1 MPAIDYTYAGLRVRN
16 VVTQDKKKKKIQNN
30 EFLIHFLKQYHKNP
44 LQKWLPKFRL
54 ATLFIHN
61 IFFQSLTY
69 VYTLIKRSM
78 YATHLLHINEAIPLR
93 VEVATLKSSKERGGR
108 AGNKQSELA
117 YNNISEKQSR
127 FNTLH

>member
-61 IFFQSLTY
+61 IFFSITNLC
-69 VYTLIKRSM
+69 I
-78 YATHLLHINEAIPLR
+78 HINQTVYIR
-93 VEVATLKSSKERGGR
+93 HSST
-108 AGNKQSELA
+108 A
-117 YNNISEKQSR
+117 
-127 FNTLH
+127 H